1 MCVSSACRQKRRDRC
16 APSLHDAGPRGRLP
30 WPIHWFT
37 PPSVGRF
44 HFVRTHVVDMRMQVA
59 GLEFRN
65 PVVLASGTAG
75 FGVEVDDVLDLSAL
89 GGIATKAVSVAPR
102 HGAPPLRVSEFA
114 GGMINAIGLANPGLD
129 AVRADYLPW
138 LPATHPGTRV
148 IVNVV
153 GNSVDDFETVVAGLT
168 AENGVDAFELNVSC
182 PNVKAG
188 GLEFGADP
196 VALAALV
203 RAARACTSRPIFVK
217 LSPALGAG
225 IVDAARVAMEHG
237 ATGLTL
243 VNTMPGLVIDAG
255 SRRPK
260 IGFGSG
266 GVSGPALLPL
276 GLLATWRVSRALP
289 TAPIIGLGGVSSG
302 VDAAQYLLAG
312 ASLVGVGTA
321 ALRDPR
327 APVRIARELAQW
339 ADREGVRDL
348 RTVIGTLQWPS

>member
-1 MCVSSACRQKRRDRC
+1 M
-16 APSLHDAGPRGRLP
+16 
-30 WPIHWFT
+30 
-37 PPSVGRF
+37 
-44 HFVRTHVVDMRMQVA
+44 A
-59 GLEFRN
+59 GLPFRN
-65 PVVLASGTAG
+65 PVVLAAGTAG
-75 FGVEVDDVLDLSAL
+75 FGQEVEDVLDLAAI

-129 AVRADYLPW
+129 AVRAEYLPW
-138 LPATHPGTRV
+138 LRRAYPDTRV

-153 GNSVDDFETVVAGLT
+153 GNSVEDFEIVVGGLD
-168 AENGVDAFELNVSC
+168 NVPGVDAFELNVSC

-188 GLEFGADP
+188 GMEFGADP

-203 RAARACTSRPIFVK
+203 RASRAQTARPIFVK
-217 LSPALGAG
+217 LSPTLGAG
-225 IVDAARVAMEHG
+225 VVDAARVAVEHG

-243 VNTMPGLVIDAG
+243 VNTMPGLVIDA
-255 SRRPK
+255 SRRTPK
-260 IGFGSG
+260 IGFGTG

-276 GLLATWRVSRALP
+276 GLLATWRVRQALP
-289 TAPIIGLGGVSSG
+289 GVPVIGLGGISTG
-302 VDAAQYLLAG
+302 NDAAQYLLAG

-327 APVRIARELAQW
+327 APERIARELSAW

-348 RTVIGTLQWPS
+348 RSIIGTLEWPS